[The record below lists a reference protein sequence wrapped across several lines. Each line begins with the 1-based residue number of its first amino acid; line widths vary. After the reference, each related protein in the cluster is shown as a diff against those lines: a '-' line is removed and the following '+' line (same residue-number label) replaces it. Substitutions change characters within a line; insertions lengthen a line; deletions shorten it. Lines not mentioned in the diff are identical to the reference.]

1 MPHIIQQNLKRGRKA
16 NRVGIGLVVLM
27 TTCLV
32 VSLVVGVT
40 TLGA

>member
-1 MPHIIQQNLKRGRKA
+1 MAHIIQQNLKRGRKA

-27 TTCLV
+27 TACLV
-32 VSLVVGVT
+32 VSLVLGVS